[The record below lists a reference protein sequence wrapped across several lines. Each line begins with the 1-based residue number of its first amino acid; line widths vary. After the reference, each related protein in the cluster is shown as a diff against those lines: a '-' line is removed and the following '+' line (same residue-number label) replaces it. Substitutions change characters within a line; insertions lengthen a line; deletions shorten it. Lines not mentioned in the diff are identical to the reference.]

1 MNRANSQTPLINY
14 RRIQFMLYEYRT
26 RYQKYE
32 NVPISYSEDSMSA
45 ITSTNVIFLITHQK
59 RLGLPSNWDLS

>member
-1 MNRANSQTPLINY
+1 
-14 RRIQFMLYEYRT
+14 MLYEYRT

-45 ITSTNVIFLITHQK
+45 ITSTNVFSNNSSN